1 MHARWQAGDCSG
13 ETEKAGKRESATE
26 YFRLV
31 EGEGFCCSLYK
42 QPLMNRIVVIYQ
54 WELLILALTPSNNL
68 DVSVHA
74 TSV

>member
-1 MHARWQAGDCSG
+1 M
-13 ETEKAGKRESATE
+13 EKAGKRESATE

-42 QPLMNRIVVIYQ
+42 QPLMNKIVNRS
-54 WELLILALTPSNNL
+54 LLVLLALTPSNNL

-74 TSV
+74 KSV